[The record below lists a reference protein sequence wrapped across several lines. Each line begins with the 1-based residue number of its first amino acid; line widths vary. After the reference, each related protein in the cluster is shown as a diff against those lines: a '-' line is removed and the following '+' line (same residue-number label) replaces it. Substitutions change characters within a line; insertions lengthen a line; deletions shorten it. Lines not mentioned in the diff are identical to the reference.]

1 VKPEYYVTTPSG
13 DILEYTFPKNYIG
26 TDGYLKTGILIKQSF
41 PIPEAGVYKIETVQY
56 NGLAYFNL
64 PISRIPFWSIKAPI
78 TEDQK
83 KTLRNNKNQ
92 IARDTIVSINAL
104 RTSLGRNILESDTT
118 LTELAQK
125 KAEDM
130 AAYDYIG
137 HTTKTGL

>member
-1 VKPEYYVTTPSG
+1 MCIR
-13 DILEYTFPKNYIG
+13 DR
-26 TDGYLKTGILIKQSF
+26 
-41 PIPEAGVYKIETVQY
+41 
-56 NGLAYFNL
+56 AYFNL
-64 PISRIPFWSIKAPI
+64 PISRIPFWSIKIPI

-92 IARDTIVSINAL
+92 IARDTIASINTL